1 MIVLKEGI
9 VGFLRGENFCIDL
22 VSLLL
27 SDLDFQFN
35 KGWYIQGQ
43 SVMFQVGKV
52 QGDFYIKVIFDF
64 VYNII
69 NICRI
74 GILLL
79 VRK

>member
-1 MIVLKEGI
+1 
-9 VGFLRGENFCIDL
+9 
-22 VSLLL
+22 
-27 SDLDFQFN
+27 
-35 KGWYIQGQ
+35 
-43 SVMFQVGKV
+43 MFQVGKV

-79 VRK
+79 VRKYRIEKKIFYVLRKIYLYVYLYVYLQEKMIFLLQGL